1 MFDKYLIPIQEQL
14 FALSDYLHALPS
26 LRNNDNIDRVDFIP
40 PRIGNSGGRMSEEP
54 AGLPPDIQINSEE
67 LREFLSLQQ
76 QEIALRRDQM
86 VVRQEEVKSNERIA
100 LASIA
105 A

>member
-1 MFDKYLIPIQEQL
+1 
-14 FALSDYLHALPS
+14 
-26 LRNNDNIDRVDFIP
+26 
-40 PRIGNSGGRMSEEP
+40 MSEEP

-100 LASIA
+100 LASSA

>member
-1 MFDKYLIPIQEQL
+1 
-14 FALSDYLHALPS
+14 
-26 LRNNDNIDRVDFIP
+26 
-40 PRIGNSGGRMSEEP
+40 MSEKP
-54 AGLPPDIQINSEE
+54 AVCRLISRSTAEE

>member
-1 MFDKYLIPIQEQL
+1 
-14 FALSDYLHALPS
+14 
-26 LRNNDNIDRVDFIP
+26 
-40 PRIGNSGGRMSEEP
+40 MSEEL

>member
-1 MFDKYLIPIQEQL
+1 
-14 FALSDYLHALPS
+14 
-26 LRNNDNIDRVDFIP
+26 
-40 PRIGNSGGRMSEEP
+40 
-54 AGLPPDIQINSEE
+54 
-67 LREFLSLQQ
+67 
-76 QEIALRRDQM
+76 M

>member
-1 MFDKYLIPIQEQL
+1 
-14 FALSDYLHALPS
+14 
-26 LRNNDNIDRVDFIP
+26 
-40 PRIGNSGGRMSEEP
+40 MSEEP
-54 AGLPPDIQINSEE
+54 AGLPSDIQINSEE

-86 VVRQEEVKSNERIA
+86 VVRHEEVKSNERIA

>member
-1 MFDKYLIPIQEQL
+1 
-14 FALSDYLHALPS
+14 
-26 LRNNDNIDRVDFIP
+26 
-40 PRIGNSGGRMSEEP
+40 MSEKP
-54 AGLPPDIQINSEE
+54 AGLPQDIQINSEE

>member
-1 MFDKYLIPIQEQL
+1 
-14 FALSDYLHALPS
+14 
-26 LRNNDNIDRVDFIP
+26 
-40 PRIGNSGGRMSEEP
+40 MSEEP
-54 AGLPPDIQINSEE
+54 AGLPSDIQINSEE